1 MRKTREVA
9 IFVYRG
15 DEFLIARRVPRGV
28 WNVIAGQVEDGES
41 FPAAAARELAE
52 ETGLVATPFDL
63 GMAHRCQD
71 LRASCRVWTACG
83 SNVDELSR
91 IRRVPT
97 GGVYRML
104 IALDLRLR
112 LAS

>member
-1 MRKTREVA
+1 MRDGVVTRS
-9 IFVYRG
+9 
-15 DEFLIARRVPRGV
+15 LQLLP
-28 WNVIAGQVEDGES
+28 NVNRKCLSAGPSPPLVQ
-41 FPAAAARELAE
+41 LAY
-52 ETGLVATPFDL
+52 ATRFDL

-71 LRASCRVWTACG
+71 LRASCRVWTVCG